1 MPAAE
6 LAGDHLVVSCQV
18 RRTQG
23 AAVYA
28 LRLDVAQKEAAHSA
42 SCPPAADAR
51 GLDWCDRPVFFY
63 PDGECASPR
72 QSAPLSCQCAVREA
86 CILRIL
92 PL

>member
-42 SCPPAADAR
+42 SCPPAR
-51 GLDWCDRPVFFY
+51 PQRPMLGLDWGLDWGHYQVPKVEPRRPPV
-63 PDGECASPR
+63 S
-72 QSAPLSCQCAVREA
+72 
-86 CILRIL
+86 
-92 PL
+92 